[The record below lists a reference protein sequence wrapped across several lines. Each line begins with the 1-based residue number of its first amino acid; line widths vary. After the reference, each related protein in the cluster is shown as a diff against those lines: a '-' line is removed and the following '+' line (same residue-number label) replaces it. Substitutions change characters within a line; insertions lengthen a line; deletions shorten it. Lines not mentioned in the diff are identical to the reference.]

1 MDRGGRG
8 MPRLV
13 FSMTSVVASGRG
25 WMGHRTA
32 EGVGE
37 AEGESGG
44 LRDPGLAL
52 GIERFLAGVHRGR
65 SVGLPEP
72 RRSSEP

>member
-1 MDRGGRG
+1 
-8 MPRLV
+8 
-13 FSMTSVVASGRG
+13 
-25 WMGHRTA
+25 MGHRTA

-52 GIERFLAGVHRGR
+52 GIEPFLAGVHRGR
-65 SVGLPEP
+65 SFGVPKP